1 VQHKHAV
8 NRRWNGDDVPC
19 PRPSTGV
26 DLTLDADQYTVAFA
40 DIEGADFIVRG
51 CSS

>member
-1 VQHKHAV
+1 MRSIAGGMVMMC
-8 NRRWNGDDVPC
+8 PC

-40 DIEGADFIVRG
+40 DVEGGEFTVRG